1 MSSIPTKFDVVV
13 VGAGPSGSATAYL
26 LAKKGYRVLM
36 VERGRGAGS
45 KELYGGR
52 VYAEPL
58 REVWPD
64 LDSKAPI
71 HRWVTKE
78 RISVTA
84 GKRVLTLE
92 FKSGKRVSFTTYLTE
107 LARWMASRAEEAG
120 ALLVDEVRVDE
131 FIVKDGRVVG
141 VRSGSDEVYAE
152 VVVDAEGV
160 NRLLLE
166 RFGAVRKL
174 EPDYIALGVKEV
186 LKLDKNTIDERLGLD
201 GDEGL
206 AWVIFG
212 DITKGIPGGGFIY
225 TFKDTISIGIVIH
238 LGKAIEAINRG
249 ALNEHVHKLVES
261 LRLHPYFS
269 RLWKDADISEYGA
282 HLTIEGGLRFM
293 PEKLVYPGLV
303 IVGDAAGLLLN
314 TGYTV
319 RGVDF
324 AVYSGKLAAE
334 AIDKALSTGN
344 VSEEALRAYEERLKS
359 SFIYRELVRH
369 KGIEKIMSDKEFFA
383 KLPRVAAGFSSKLFE
398 ADYEEPTLMDAFF
411 QASREAGINP
421 IRLLLKLVSMVRS
434 L

>member
-84 GKRVLTLE
+84 GERVLTLE
-92 FKSGKRVSFTTYLTE
+92 FKSGKRVSFTAYLTE

-131 FIVKDGRVVG
+131 FIVKDSRVVG

-166 RFGAVRKL
+166 RFGAVRRL

-238 LGKAIEAINRG
+238 LGKAIEAINKG

-344 VSEEALRAYEERLKS
+344 VSEEALRAYEEKLKS
-359 SFIYRELVRH
+359 SFVYKELVRH
-369 KGIEKIMSDKEFFA
+369 KGIEKIMSDTEFFA
-383 KLPRVAAGFSSKLFE
+383 KLPRVVTGFSSKLFE
-398 ADYEEPTLMDAFF
+398 ADYEEPTLIDAFF
-411 QASREAGINP
+411 QASREAGISP